1 MFGYLKEH
9 PKRKLGF
16 DPNHPV
22 IDAGRFHKFDWE
34 DFYKDAK
41 EAIPENMPKPRGNPM
56 STHCFVDANH
66 AGNKVTRRSQ
76 TGVLIFCNKSPVMW
90 HSKRQN
96 TVETSTFGSEFT
108 ALKNAVELVEALRY
122 KLRMFG
128 IPVEGPTN
136 VFCDNESVYKN
147 VSTPESVLKK
157 KHHSIA
163 YHRCREAVAAQ
174 TIRLAKEPTETNL
187 SDLFTK
193 LLPQVVREKLLNWF
207 TY

>member
-1 MFGYLKEH
+1 
-9 PKRKLGF
+9 
-16 DPNHPV
+16 
-22 IDAGRFHKFDWE
+22 
-34 DFYKDAK
+34 
-41 EAIPENMPKPRGNPM
+41 MPKPRGNPM